1 MCKRWWSF
9 EYSFSWIDSQ
19 VQAELEFVDVEGLKV
34 STSSSAGLNS
44 KKEKKTKTKNFE
56 INFETHVRDQITF
69 ILTRQRTLQ
78 AWHTKTQIMC
88 NN

>member
-56 INFETHVRDQITF
+56 INFETQLHR
-69 ILTRQRTLQ
+69 LE
-78 AWHTKTQIMC
+78 HM
-88 NN
+88 